1 MPTKRSSGR
10 PRRPRA
16 GSAERLRT
24 GRLILSGLTAFG
36 YHGNNPAERKL
47 GQTFTADL
55 EVVLDTQR
63 AAASDS
69 IHDTVSYP
77 RLEEAA
83 RKILEKIARSILEGK
98 PAKLLETVA
107 ERIAA
112 AILKQPRVVQ
122 VTVRVTKRPPLP
134 NLNAFTVEI
143 TRPVEL
149 RDLPQ

>member
-1 MPTKRSSGR
+1 MSTKKAR
-10 PRRPRA
+10 P
-16 GSAERLRT
+16 T

-77 RLEEAA
+77 RLEEVA
-83 RKILEKIARSILEGK
+83 RKILEGE
-98 PAKLLETVA
+98 PANLLETVA
-107 ERIAA
+107 ERIADA
-112 AILKQPRVVQ
+112 VLSMPGVVQ
-122 VTVRVTKRPPLP
+122 VTVSVTKRPPLP
-134 NLNAFTVEI
+134 NLDAFSVEI
-143 TRPVEL
+143 TRPVEIG
-149 RDLPQ
+149 DLPQ

>member
-1 MPTKRSSGR
+1 MPTKRSR
-10 PRRPRA
+10 P
-16 GSAERLRT
+16 T

-83 RKILEKIARSILEGK
+83 RKILEGE
-98 PAKLLETVA
+98 PANLLETVA

-112 AILKQPRVVQ
+112 AILKFPDVVQ
-122 VTVRVTKRPPLP
+122 VTVQVSKRPPLP
-134 NLNAFTVEI
+134 NLEEFAVEI

-149 RDLPQ
+149 SDLPQ